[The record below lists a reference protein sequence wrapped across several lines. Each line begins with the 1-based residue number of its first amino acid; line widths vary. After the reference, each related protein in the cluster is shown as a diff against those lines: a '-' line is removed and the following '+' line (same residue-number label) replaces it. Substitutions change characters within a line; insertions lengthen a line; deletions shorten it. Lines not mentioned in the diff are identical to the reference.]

1 MKAIIQSLAFAGLLA
16 TATLGA
22 SAAHAGLAAPGAET
36 IASYRNRFARDKP
49 VIAVIAENSGT
60 ELTDF
65 VVPYGVLAQSGVAD
79 VFAVAAQDGAITMR
93 PALHLRAQASL
104 AQFDSRFPQGA
115 DYIIVPA
122 MVRQDDPAVL
132 AWIRAQADKGG
143 TVVSTCDGALVL
155 ANAGLL
161 KNRRAT
167 AHWAT
172 QSLRRKK
179 YPDTTWLGNV
189 RYVVDGRIVT
199 SAGISA
205 AMPTSL
211 ALVEAIAGR
220 DAASRLAEALGVG
233 DWSANHDSD
242 QFLPKFGVNLRA
254 FAAVMVT
261 NGWFHSTQQI
271 GVPLSAG
278 MDEIALA
285 LTADAYSR
293 TGRSQAVSMAASDAP
308 VVTRNG
314 LVVLPDRVER
324 GSDTVDRMLA
334 APGTL
339 PSARALD
346 IALVDIASL
355 YGRNTAYGVALDFEY
370 PGFRR

>member
-1 MKAIIQSLAFAGLLA
+1 MKAVIQSLAFVGLLA

-79 VFAVAAQDGAITMR
+79 VFAVATQDGAITMR
-93 PALHLRAQASL
+93 PALH
-104 AQFDSRFPQGA
+104 
-115 DYIIVPA
+115 
-122 MVRQDDPAVL
+122 
-132 AWIRAQADKGG
+132 
-143 TVVSTCDGALVL
+143 
-155 ANAGLL
+155 
-161 KNRRAT
+161 
-167 AHWAT
+167 
-172 QSLRRKK
+172 
-179 YPDTTWLGNV
+179 
-189 RYVVDGRIVT
+189 
-199 SAGISA
+199 
-205 AMPTSL
+205 
-211 ALVEAIAGR
+211 
-220 DAASRLAEALGVG
+220 
-233 DWSANHDSD
+233 
-242 QFLPKFGVNLRA
+242 LRA

-314 LVVLPDRVER
+314 LVVLPDRIEH
-324 GSDTVDRMLA
+324 GSDPVDRMLA
-334 APGTL
+334 ARGTL

-346 IALVDIASL
+346 VALAGIASL